1 MVSCHKNTFDTE
13 APESSS
19 TANHRNS
26 SLSAKRIRASIR
38 RLGHYKFSCVCH
50 SIFFCPCYLFNVHIS
65 ALSKWTLVRH
75 FDSTLTIHLII
86 CCWFSNRRQFF
97 FCAGPTKKLKPNH
110 TMDSTPHK
118 HTHIL
123 WYHSDIAMLK
133 RGKKEHSHTYCW
145 LRSIGR
151 VLDDIV
157 INNFFGMVDNTKLT
171 RCLCRD

>member
-1 MVSCHKNTFDTE
+1 MNIGKTFRFDIDH
-13 APESSS
+13 SFNHLLLIFKSS
-19 TANHRNS
+19 T
-26 SLSAKRIRASIR
+26 I
-38 RLGHYKFSCVCH
+38 
-50 SIFFCPCYLFNVHIS
+50 
-65 ALSKWTLVRH
+65 
-75 FDSTLTIHLII
+75 
-86 CCWFSNRRQFF
+86 FF
-97 FCAGPTKKLKPNH
+97 FCVGPTKKLKPNH

-157 INNFFGMVDNTKLT
+157 INNFLEWWTTQNWHVVFVAIKCAVMRAHRLNVTLF
-171 RCLCRD
+171 RDFPHSMFLFISPSSPIHRLKFLIG